1 MDYEADTVFGRD
13 STGRNGEIRTM
24 FRQGKVIEQLV
35 DETRVDV
42 RVQWLDKDKLISKP
56 LPVKQHGSR
65 STSSFY
71 CPKIGDDVSVTMLPN
86 SNGGDGFIDGSFY
99 NVGNPPPTIDPNVR
113 HWKFVDGTIIE
124 YAEKGPATPG
134 ARASSGT
141 GTLTV
146 HSVGPIDIKCSGPCF
161 IESGGPMV
169 LRAPALTIEADVTIK
184 GNLTVSGISNLN
196 GGGTANPR
204 MTNADGSGNGS

>member
-1 MDYEADTVFGRD
+1 
-13 STGRNGEIRTM
+13 M

-35 DETRVDV
+35 DDTRVDV

-56 LPVKQHGSR
+56 IPVKQFGSR
-65 STSSFY
+65 STSNFW
-71 CPKIGDDVSVTMLPN
+71 CPKVGDDVSVTMLPN
-86 SNGGDGFIDGSFY
+86 SNGGDGFVDGSFY

-113 HWKFVDGTIIE
+113 HIRFVDGTIIE

-141 GTLTV
+141 GTLTIT
-146 HSVGPIDIKCSGPCF
+146 SVGPIDIKCSGPCF
-161 IESGGPMV
+161 IESGGPMI
-169 LRAPALTIEADVTIK
+169 LRAANITLEGNVHITGALTVDGV
-184 GNLTVSGISNLN
+184 SNLN
-196 GGGTANPR
+196 AGGTANPR